1 MIVIFYSVVDN
12 PISRQFVFFDNFV
25 SVFQN
30 NAFKQAAGNTMTFS
44 LVAVPLAVILSLML
58 AMMLESKIPFRS
70 QFRTFFLSPMMVPIA
85 SVVLIWQVLF
95 HYNGMMNEV
104 LVFFQRDK
112 VDWLNSSFAQ
122 VVIVVLFCGK
132 IWATT

>member
-1 MIVIFYSVVDN
+1 MKTVKKRNTGNKSKKSSSPRTRRGKLVSAGYLFPSILGVLLFFVLPFMIVIFYSVVDN

-58 AMMLESKIPFRS
+58 S
-70 QFRTFFLSPMMVPIA
+70 
-85 SVVLIWQVLF
+85 LI
-95 HYNGMMNEV
+95 H
-104 LVFFQRDK
+104 
-112 VDWLNSSFAQ
+112 
-122 VVIVVLFCGK
+122 I
-132 IWATT
+132 